1 MDDADA
7 KIYGSTYVLIPGY
20 LYCSILTSLRLSTLD
35 LGRRGPEAVR
45 KGSRTGPEIGC
56 QRSCTMMLLL
66 PLALLLATAASA
78 SGANAPH
85 LFMFIVDDLG
95 CANACLS
102 AGHRSSSSGRTVV
115 TAAR

>member
-1 MDDADA
+1 MPML
-7 KIYGSTYVLIPGY
+7 KIWIYVRTYTCI
-20 LYCSILTSLRLSTLD
+20 ILRVFVCLSTLAF
-35 LGRRGPEAVR
+35 GRPRCPRQKSGLAYRPR
-45 KGSRTGPEIGC
+45 NC